1 MEKYNHIIVQPIAG
15 SIGADIYK
23 VDISQPIEKHVFEE
37 LEEAF
42 LRYLVICIRDQ
53 KLEPSS
59 QLNFAKLFGEPMIYP
74 FVKGLPEY
82 PQVTPVVKEK
92 TDTINF
98 GGLWHS
104 DTSYEKT
111 PPLGTML
118 YARELPPYGGD
129 TEFANMYLAYE
140 TLSTGLKNL
149 LDGLVAVNIS
159 GKGRVQ
165 NTRAPMRNSAPTDK
179 DEASF
184 LAEHPVVRTHPVT
197 GRKSLYINTA
207 HTSHFKGMSVN
218 ESEP

>member
-1 MEKYNHIIVQPIAG
+1 MDNLNLMKPAILNLPFCEGLMEKYRHIIVQPISG
-15 SIGADIYK
+15 SIGADIYN
-23 VDISQPIEKHVFEE
+23 VDISQPLGKDVFKE
-37 LEEAF
+37 LEDAF
-42 LRYLVICIRDQ
+42 LKYLVICIRDQ
-53 KLEPSS
+53 KLDPSS

-140 TLSTGLKNL
+140 TLYSYH
-149 LDGLVAVNIS
+149 
-159 GKGRVQ
+159 
-165 NTRAPMRNSAPTDK
+165 
-179 DEASF
+179 EAAQHHKTEIH
-184 LAEHPVVRTHPVT
+184 LAEAVAY
-197 GRKSLYINTA
+197 K
-207 HTSHFKGMSVN
+207 
-218 ESEP
+218 